1 MNTHFLV
8 CLALLFTLSG
18 CGFARGDHKMLE
30 TADLIAPK
38 TLKRASDVQ
47 LFQGEARPK
56 VGCVKTAFIAANG
69 NGYAT
74 REDLEAGLRQEAMVV
89 GADVVIVGQQGQTS
103 QTVGAY
109 GGGIILSEQIN
120 FPYLVGVAC
129 RTGTIWHGIRFDPD
143 QKGWIVR
150 YVFDGSPAQKAD
162 IREGDEIVTVNGNF
176 LGDDPFAW
184 DREINA
190 KSPSTTVQVQVI
202 RSGNK
207 QRLQLV
213 LESPK

>member
-1 MNTHFLV
+1 
-8 CLALLFTLSG
+8 
-18 CGFARGDHKMLE
+18 MLE
-30 TADLIAPK
+30 SADLIAPK

-47 LFQGEARPK
+47 LFQADARPK
-56 VGCVKTAFIAANG
+56 LGCVKTAIIAANG

-74 REDLEAGLRQEAMVV
+74 REDLEAGLRKEAVAV
-89 GADVVIVGQQGQTS
+89 GADVVIIGQAGQTS
-103 QTVGAY
+103 MNVGTY
-109 GGGIILSEQIN
+109 GGGIALSEQIN
-120 FPYLVGVAC
+120 FPNLVGVAC
-129 RTGTIWHGIRFDPD
+129 RTGTIWHGIRFVPV
-143 QKGWIVR
+143 QKSWIVR

-162 IREGDEIVTVNGNF
+162 IREGDEIVTVNGTF

-184 DREINA
+184 DREVNA
-190 KSPSTTVQVQVI
+190 KSPSTTVEVQVT